1 MQLGLATTYFMR
13 ATLGFEKEVMEKAG
27 ARIAEAEDSAY
38 EHQRRA
44 QHNPST
50 SNQSGIYP
58 VGSEYALVY
67 AETQLMSAVV
77 AVLTESLTES
87 LKGFYKLRK
96 AFATLHEISEAEKK
110 FLRAHCKK
118 DQSGT
123 SSVFSSSAVSVVSGI
138 GDTKTSSQKKN
149 LDEEDDDMEF
159 VDASDGGIDVP
170 TPMAYQGHMEYL
182 SLSDLKLNDSSPQNL
197 VQNPTSALEPGGL
210 EADSKS
216 TLKHADE
223 DIDLR
228 DLTSDP
234 IDLFIHSGTNLCFG
248 LLQLLLSMIPP
259 AFAKILSIFSFRGD
273 RETGLKMLW
282 LATRF
287 KDNINGAMAGMIVLG
302 FHNAALAFCDIISKD
317 ALPTDRLRALLKEL
331 RGAYPKS
338 KLWLLE
344 EARMLSA
351 DRKLDDATRLIVN
364 GRQSSLKQIEA
375 LGVFELSLSYMY
387 LHRYQDCADS
397 FLRCIGMNNWSHAL
411 YYYIAG
417 ACNVEMYRDLRDSDP
432 EKAKA
437 HAAKAEQHLHEVL
450 SHAGK
455 KRFMA
460 RQLPFDVFVTRKIAK
475 WDARA
480 KARGCSFV
488 DAVGVSPVV
497 EMTYF
502 WSGFRRM
509 GEKHLRVSLDRLNWS
524 EEQPGWEK
532 EPADEKAVLAFLKG
546 TCQRF
551 QGNLEQAQTI
561 FTEQVFS
568 YELAQLKMCDH
579 ADSWPLPVAHYEM
592 AVCYFVASDTAAKG
606 ENRDATQ
613 LRKCNEELS
622 KVERWESYDLE
633 ARIGMKITTA
643 RETLRRNGIR
653 AAV

>member
-1 MQLGLATTYFMR
+1 
-13 ATLGFEKEVMEKAG
+13 MEKAG

-44 QHNPST
+44 QHNPSMAH
-50 SNQSGIYP
+50 QSRIYP
-58 VGSEYALVY
+58 AGSEYALIY

-96 AFATLHEISEAEKK
+96 AFATLHEISEAEQRYLK
-110 FLRAHCKK
+110 AHGKRNQ
-118 DQSGT
+118 DSA
-123 SSVFSSSAVSVVSGI
+123 SSVASSSTVSVVSGE
-138 GDTKTSSQKKN
+138 GSKDSSARN
-149 LDEEDDDMEF
+149 SIDADEDDMEF
-159 VDASDGGIDVP
+159 VDAHDDEDLGGP
-170 TPMAYQGHMEYL
+170 TPLAYQGHVEYPTI
-182 SLSDLKLNDSSPQNL
+182 SDLKLNDSNPQDL
-197 VQNPTSALEPGGL
+197 AQPPSAAMQPGGL

-216 TLKHADE
+216 VAVQAE
-223 DIDLR
+223 EEVDLR
-228 DLTSDP
+228 TLTSDP

-259 AFAKILSIFSFRGD
+259 AFARILSIFSFRGD

-287 KDNINGAMAGMIVLG
+287 KHNINGAMAGMIVLG
-302 FHNAALAFCDIISKD
+302 FHNAALAFCDIISRD
-317 ALPTDRLRALLKEL
+317 ALPTARLRALLKDL
-331 RGAYPKS
+331 RATYPNS

-344 EARMLSA
+344 EARMLA
-351 DRKLDDATRLIVN
+351 AERRLEDSVDLIIN
-364 GRQSSLKQIEA
+364 GRKSSLKQIEA

-387 LHRYQDCADS
+387 LHRYHDCADA

-417 ACNVEMYRDLRDSDP
+417 ACYVELYREHRDTAP
-432 EKAKA
+432 EKAKNY
-437 HAAKAEQHLHEVL
+437 AAKAEQHLREVL
-450 SHAGK
+450 AHAGK

-460 RQLPFDVFVTRKIAK
+460 RQLPFDVFVTRKIGK

-509 GEKHLRVSLDRLNWS
+509 GEKQLRISLERLAWS
-524 EEQPGWEK
+524 EQQSDWTG
-532 EPADEKAVLAFLKG
+532 EPADEHAVLAFLRG

-551 QGNLEQAQTI
+551 LGELHGAQTT
-561 FTEQVFS
+561 FTEQVFTHGLS
-568 YELAQLKMCDH
+568 QLKMCEH
-579 ADSWPLPVAHYEM
+579 ADAWPLPVAHYEM
-592 AVCYFVASDTAAKG
+592 AVCYWLEANAEGECTDAAL
-606 ENRDATQ
+606 
-613 LRKCNEELS
+613 LRKCSEELT

-633 ARIGMKITTA
+633 ARVGLKITTA
-643 RETLRRNGIR
+643 RETLRKHGVVAN
-653 AAV
+653 A